1 MTPGDALKETEGP
14 SPCVRTPGTERGRLT
29 APHGGHTGSPANVA
43 AAAHGT
49 DARPPSPTRAFS
61 VSAVGQSHFT
71 AWGLQQGAGAGGTE
85 DGEDGHGTPTSRS
98 PHPRAGGALQSCTW
112 NPLELARSNLER
124 LGHLT
129 FHKQY
134 AAPKTRSS
142 RDPER
147 WQREDRSLGA
157 RDGLV
162 SSPA

>member
-1 MTPGDALKETEGP
+1 MRVTPGDALKETEGP

-29 APHGGHTGSPANVA
+29 TPHGGHTGSPANVA

-71 AWGLQQGAGAGGTE
+71 AWGLQQEAGAGGTE
-85 DGEDGHGTPTSRS
+85 DGEDGHGTPTLWS

-134 AAPKTRSS
+134 TAGSQNT
-142 RDPER
+142 E
-147 WQREDRSLGA
+147 LT
-157 RDGLV
+157 
-162 SSPA
+162 